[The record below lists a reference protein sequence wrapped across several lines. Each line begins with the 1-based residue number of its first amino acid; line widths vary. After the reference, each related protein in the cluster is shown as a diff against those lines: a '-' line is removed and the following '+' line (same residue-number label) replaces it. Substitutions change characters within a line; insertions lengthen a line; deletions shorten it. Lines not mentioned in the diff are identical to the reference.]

1 MKNQIEL
8 RHIRYFQM
16 LSEELHYRKAA
27 EKLFISQSALSK
39 QIIQLE
45 ELLETQ
51 LFIRD
56 KKKVSLSDAGKF
68 FKTSSVLLLNDC
80 NQMLDQVR
88 KIGSGN
94 TGEIRIGFV
103 GSAMQN
109 VIPELLIKARDI
121 YPNILFQ
128 LDEMANG
135 DQISKLEK
143 GELDIGFVRVNTLP
157 PALIMKPIFKDT
169 FSLVL
174 PQSFNGNTLSEISNS
189 QLNDAHFI
197 LFDASYSP
205 FYFDTVMSICQSMK
219 FTPNVTHKSVH
230 ASTIFRLIENNMGIS
245 IVPTSL
251 LLGFDLNIKHIPLTR
266 IKQRAI
272 LSIAWHKRNQNPS
285 LKKILNLEISTD

>member
-1 MKNQIEL
+1 
-8 RHIRYFQM
+8 M

-45 ELLETQ
+45 DLLETQ

-109 VIPELLIKARDI
+109 VIPELLLKARDL

-157 PALIMKPIFKDT
+157 PALIMKPVFTDT

-174 PQSFNGNTLSEISNS
+174 PQSFKGNSLSEISNA

-205 FYFDTVMSICQSMK
+205 FYYDTVMSICQSMK
-219 FTPNVTHKSVH
+219 FTPKVTHKSVH

-272 LSIAWHKRNQNPS
+272 LSIAWHKRNLNPS